1 MEREDVRDLSRER
14 ALVSNRMRVWCE
26 GRTGGGRFC
35 LLVVSSVLFALSF
48 PNHVVLAGIPL
59 LAYVA
64 LVPVFPVVRYG
75 RWIEMPFYGIFY
87 GFLSYALFNYW
98 LAPFHPLAII
108 IVPVIYATY
117 FLMVFP
123 LLKLA
128 DVLFPRRGY
137 LVQTL
142 VWIAYE
148 YLKTTGFLGYAYG
161 IMGYSQYAFLP
172 LIQIADVTGVW
183 GVSLLVVFPSA
194 FLGWGLMHGVHRLR
208 EWCAKERWVI
218 AGYGLLLLVVLAY
231 GLFAPVD
238 YSTAPR
244 WKVALVQHD
253 KDPWKGGLAAY
264 RDGLERLMRLSDEAL
279 EEDPGIEAVV
289 WSETAFVPSIY
300 WHLHVGRDPE
310 STALV
315 DRLLTYLDSRDTVF
329 VFGNDDGRPVKDAQ
343 GRISRVDYNAVYVW
357 KDGELLGP
365 YRKIHLVPFTEHFP
379 YERQFPAIYQWLK
392 NADTHFWEKGSDYT
406 VFDLGKVRISTLV
419 CFEDTFGYLSREFV
433 RRGAEVLVNLTNDS
447 WSGLPSN
454 AMQHMTISV
463 FRAVENRRSL
473 VRSTNGGITTAV
485 SPNGEILATLPPFVQ
500 DYLVCEVPVFTGRTT
515 LYTRWGDWFAWFV
528 LALASLL
535 LAGGLVLHLRT
546 RLLRSR

>member
-1 MEREDVRDLSRER
+1 
-14 ALVSNRMRVWCE
+14 MRVWCE

>member
-1 MEREDVRDLSRER
+1 MS
-14 ALVSNRMRVWCE
+14 SRMRVWCE

-35 LLVVSSVLFALSF
+35 LLVVSSILFALSF
-48 PNHVVLAGIPL
+48 PNHVVLEGIPL

-75 RWIEMPFYGIFY
+75 RWFEMPFYGIFY

-142 VWIAYE
+142 VWIGYE

-208 EWCAKERWVI
+208 EWCARERWVI
-218 AGYGLLLLVVLAY
+218 AGYGLLLLVALVY

-279 EEDPGIEAVV
+279 EEDPRIEAVV

-300 WHLHVGRDPE
+300 WHLHVGTDPE

-315 DRLLTYLDSRDTVF
+315 NRLLTYLDSRDPVVF

-343 GRISRVDYNAVYVW
+343 GRMSRVDYNAVYVW

-379 YERQFPAIYQWLK
+379 YERQLPGIYQWLK

-406 VFDLGKVRISTLV
+406 VFDLGKVRLSTLV

-473 VRSTNGGITTAV
+473 VRSTNGGITTAI
-485 SPNGEILATLPPFVQ
+485 SPNGEILASLPPFVQ

-528 LALASLL
+528 LSLASLL
-535 LAGGLVLHLRT
+535 LAGGLVFRLGR